1 MVNVNKGCFV
11 VKDFIEGPNLL
22 SYGSLCGKFE
32 YSYSPV
38 CDIWHFR
45 PTDCNLDYSARQV
58 RERKTEKCEDEPVR
72 QSTCCWVIL
81 NSDEDFLIRKNGAF
95 YE

>member
-22 SYGSLCGKFE
+22 SYGSLFGKFE

-38 CDIWHFR
+38 CDI
-45 PTDCNLDYSARQV
+45 
-58 RERKTEKCEDEPVR
+58 
-72 QSTCCWVIL
+72 
-81 NSDEDFLIRKNGAF
+81 
-95 YE
+95 